1 MYHKILVPIDLNE
14 GGFSD
19 KAVTVAADLA
29 EHFQSELVLLNV
41 VPGFNMPM
49 VGTYFPKQA
58 YSDFLREANT
68 LLTDTAKENLQRRSI
83 RYQGL
88 VVEGK
93 PVDVIVN
100 QAASFQADLIVM
112 ASHKYRRFERQVIGT
127 VANKVIA
134 KTDIPVLVVKP

>member
-29 EHFQSELVLLNV
+29 EHFKAELVLLNV
-41 VPGFNMPM
+41 VPGYNMPM
-49 VGTYFPKQA
+49 VGSYFPKQA
-58 YSDFLREANT
+58 FSDFLREANAN
-68 LLTDTAKENLQRRSI
+68 LVETAKEGLQGRTI
-83 RYQGL
+83 RYQCL
-88 VVEGK
+88 VAEGK
-93 PVDVIVN
+93 PVDVIVR
-100 QAASFQADLIVM
+100 QAVDSQVDLIVM
-112 ASHKYRRFERQVIGT
+112 ASHKYRRFERQFIGT